1 MYENATDGLKSDRTV
16 PSPLSGAGKR
26 SQHGQ
31 NRRRFRTVDRSISER
46 ESANPIEK
54 LLKRSA

>member
-54 LLKRSA
+54 